1 MKYFNKK
8 QSTQCYSSITLIL
21 EVLKAVLT
29 TKFAKLLDTSKFNSY
44 DKVVATSA
52 YIMSEMSSYLS

>member
-8 QSTQCYSSITLIL
+8 QLAQCYSSITLIL
-21 EVLKAVLT
+21 DVLKAVLT
-29 TKFAKLLDTSKFNSY
+29 TKFAKLPSTSKFNTY
-44 DKVVATSA
+44 DKVVATCA